1 MAAVRALMWATEGR
15 EGIILCGREFMNS
28 LADSSFA
35 EVKAAIVGA
44 LVSGGVYAFWTGF
57 KASAAAPSIG
67 SAPGGSRYSCCKTG
81 WQTGPGVVAA
91 KRAKRARKKCFAL
104 GKLGLFGMD

>member
-35 EVKAAIVGA
+35 EVKAAIVVGA
-44 LVSGGVYAFWTGF
+44 LVSGGVYTFWTG
-57 KASAAAPSIG
+57 
-67 SAPGGSRYSCCKTG
+67 
-81 WQTGPGVVAA
+81 
-91 KRAKRARKKCFAL
+91 
-104 GKLGLFGMD
+104 